1 MNIETCEYGRVF
13 KLQVQDYVSQSLSA
27 SAVDDEDYA
36 LQAQRDADSAQ
47 KAVGRLCEVLARKG
61 ILTAPEIFYIS
72 NGYESE
78 TVEFT

>member
-1 MNIETCEYGRVF
+1 MNIETSEYGRVF

-36 LQAQRDADSAQ
+36 LQAQHDADSAQ
-47 KAVGRLCEVLARKG
+47 AAIGRLCEVLAKKG

-72 NGYESE
+72 NGYENE